1 MTVVPNAAEAA
12 HEFESEFELL
22 VHRAD
27 FKAVGGGRWQHVTF
41 CDILWRPS
49 IRGGQVFGEW

>member
-1 MTVVPNAAEAA
+1 MPSAAEAA

-27 FKAVGGGRWQHVTF
+27 FKVVGGDR
-41 CDILWRPS
+41 
-49 IRGGQVFGEW
+49 